1 MVEAYNVTD
10 SGSNL
15 WSFTSNL
22 PNAAQSTFM
31 VDMARHAVGFGAGAV
46 DTVAAQANFVAPSA
60 CSVFAFS
67 STGTGTPLWSWNLS
81 NCDSSLLYDMDRFID
96 ISDDGSTVAFS
107 YFVPSGTQSVPMLTV
122 FDGQTGAVRFT
133 KALAAGAGTGPVQ
146 LSSQGAWVAW
156 TQGDTV
162 VVYSGTTGAIR
173 DTVPMGWN
181 TPAQLS
187 DDGSFLA
194 FSGDDTAHI
203 YEWSAAN
210 SQYALKFALQPPG
223 GGTWYSVSC
232 SLSSDGSGAADAE
245 LVAFAFY
252 SEGALSAR
260 VVIYSMVTGALM
272 TDWTS
277 TTNAKLQTNP
287 TVRMDGNYAGVCLW
301 GDNGE
306 VPTAVV
312 LAAGVSTPVFTYV
325 TPGSEGARSGGRAR
339 ARSAGGGG
347 GPAHCA
353 TLISRPSPATPSP
366 PLRRHVRR

>member
-1 MVEAYNVTD
+1 MVETYNCTD
-10 SGSNL
+10 SGSNI
-15 WSFTSNL
+15 WSFSSSL
-22 PNAAQSTFM
+22 PNADLSTFM

-46 DTVAAQANFVAPSA
+46 DTVAAQANFVSPSNCA
-60 CSVFAFS
+60 VYAFS
-67 STGTGTPLWSWNLS
+67 SAGSAVPVWQWNLT

-366 PLRRHVRR
+366 HLRRHVRR